1 MANLSI
7 DASRWKLINN
17 IFVLAISLWGIAEQQ
32 YSVKN
37 ASIFESVL
45 IETFAPIQRGTM
57 SLKER
62 VASMVDHYILIV
74 NTSKENEELRVEVD
88 QLENKIFVLKE
99 LEKEN
104 QRLKQLLQ
112 FGKEIPRQKV
122 LAQVVS
128 WDSSNEFKVLRI
140 NKGSN
145 EGIKTMF
152 PVITVNGLVG
162 YVYRVTP
169 NYSDILTILDQN
181 NRVDA
186 IVTSTRSHGIVEGLS
201 GFECRLKYVIRTEK
215 VEVGDE
221 VITAGL
227 GNIYPKG
234 IKIGAISQI
243 DKENYGITQSIKV
256 RPSVNFHK
264 LEEVVVLIEGEGPI
278 QSLPLDDVEENQKPK
293 EVNPAKENLKEK
305 QAKNE

>member
-1 MANLSI
+1 MANFSI
-7 DASRWKLINN
+7 DASRWKLIN
-17 IFVLAISLWGIAEQQ
+17 ILIVLALSLWGIANQQ
-32 YSVKN
+32 FSKDDV
-37 ASIFESVL
+37 SIFDSVL

-57 SLKER
+57 TFKEK
-62 VASMVDHYILIV
+62 VSSMVDHYVLIV
-74 NTSKENEELRVEVD
+74 NTSKQNVELKQEVN
-88 QLENKIFVLKE
+88 QLKNKIFVLE
-99 LEKEN
+99 EVEKEN

-112 FGKEIPRQKV
+112 FGKEIPRKKV
-122 LAQVVS
+122 LAQIVS
-128 WDSSNEFKVLRI
+128 WDASNEFKVLRI

-215 VEVGDE
+215 VNVGDE

-234 IKIGAISQI
+234 IKIGAISKI

-256 RPSVNFHK
+256 KPAVDFHK
-264 LEEVVVLIEGEGPI
+264 LEEVVVLIEGDTRDEFKPI
-278 QSLPLDDVEENQKPK
+278 EEEITDKAPTTVEKVETTKK
-293 EVNPAKENLKEK
+293 VKDE
-305 QAKNE
+305 

>member
-17 IFVLAISLWGIAEQQ
+17 ILVLAISLWGIAEQQ

-37 ASIFESVL
+37 SSIFESVL

-62 VASMVDHYILIV
+62 IASMLDNYVLIV
-74 NTSKENEELRVEVD
+74 NTSKQNQKLKSKVD
-88 QLENKIFVLKE
+88 ELENRIFNLKE

-104 QRLKQLLQ
+104 ERLKQLLQ
-112 FGKEIPRQKV
+112 FGKVIPRQKV

-227 GNIYPKG
+227 GDIYPKG
-234 IKIGAISQI
+234 IKIGSISKI

-256 RPSVNFHK
+256 EPAVNFSK
-264 LEEVVVLIEGEGPI
+264 LEEVVVLIEGKGEIPVEPVL
-278 QSLPLDDVEENQKPK
+278 QTDEMAVKDD
-293 EVNPAKENLKEK
+293 LKEQEK
-305 QAKNE
+305 VANE